1 MKITKITCENIPA
14 ITTVFGLIVTYTT
27 KISNLEY
34 MHVYMWVS
42 ISVYKCKCLR
52 IGNINNI
59 HLFTTCCCW
68 FFFLPLLYFLS
79 SITLSMWHCQSHSC
93 CCYFSFSSILYELLV
108 KWSLGNSCCFSVAT
122 FTVFLYL
129 NEDYMSKRVRL
140 SCVCHTTWLVG
151 CRYCSVRWLYDY
163 LV

>member
-68 FFFLPLLYFLS
+68 CFFLPLCFIFYLPLRCQCDIVSHTVVAVIFHFRQSFTNCLWNDLS
-79 SITLSMWHCQSHSC
+79 EIP
-93 CCYFSFSSILYELLV
+93 V
-108 KWSLGNSCCFSVAT
+108 
-122 FTVFLYL
+122 VFQLQ
-129 NEDYMSKRVRL
+129 RL
-140 SCVCHTTWLVG
+140 QFFFI
-151 CRYCSVRWLYDY
+151 
-163 LV
+163 